1 MPLDFSQLASQ
12 IEAYVPRF
20 TRDADATATE
30 AARLRDLLAALGDGW
45 RTAPEDRAAFMGD
58 PALAYPTPAC
68 PSSYRVFAT
77 DGSQIAVDRHQV
89 ATCYVINVGTVMI
102 QYGAHPDAQLGSVAH
117 LLPDHD
123 VETSEDDNGD
133 PEAPSPSRQTSLELE
148 RAAAELSTLRE
159 LVEASPPDLF
169 TLALIDN
176 SLVLWSQTMNAE
188 KAIDHEIVQRYVAD
202 LAALAGLARTR
213 PFAIA
218 GYLSNPSSPWVADL
232 LRNPQS
238 GNHNGAAHPV
248 VYDRDVF
255 DRLNDGERTERFK
268 RNAAM
273 LKLAD
278 YPSECWVDFC
288 YLRAGGE
295 IARVEIPR
303 WVSGDPELLALTHAA
318 ILDQCRRNQ
327 GNPAYPVALME
338 AHEQA
343 VVSDSDR
350 RGFWWLLT
358 DRLEATGV
366 AGNVSAKSRTKRTPW
381 T

>member
-1 MPLDFSQLASQ
+1 MPLDFTQLASQ

-20 TRDADATATE
+20 TRE
-30 AARLRDLLAALGDGW
+30 AASASAEATRLRERLAKLGDGW
-45 RTAPEDRAAFMGD
+45 QAVPEQRAAFMGD
-58 PALAYPTPAC
+58 PALAYAAPPC
-68 PSSYRVFAT
+68 PPDYRVVAT

-102 QYGAHPDAQLGSVAH
+102 QYGARPSAELGSVAH

-123 VETSEDDNGD
+123 AEPAEDDNGD

-148 RAAAELSTLRE
+148 RAAAELRTLRE
-159 LVEASPPDLF
+159 LVEASPADMF
-169 TLALIDN
+169 TVALVDN

-202 LAALAGLARTR
+202 LAALADLARNR
-213 PFAIA
+213 PLAVA
-218 GYLSNPSSPWVADL
+218 GYLSNPSSAWVADL
-232 LRNPQS
+232 IRSTGGSPP
-238 GNHNGAAHPV
+238 NGAAPV
-248 VYDRDVF
+248 VYDRDLF
-255 DRLNDGERTERFK
+255 GELAEGERTARFK

-288 YLRAGGE
+288 YLRVDGE
-295 IARVEIPR
+295 VARLEVPR

-318 ILDQCRRNQ
+318 VLDQCRRNQ

-358 DRLEATGV
+358 ERLEATGV
-366 AGNVSAKSRTKRTPW
+366 AGDVSAKSRTKRTPW

>member
-20 TRDADATATE
+20 TREADAATTE
-30 AARLRDLLAALGDGW
+30 AARLRDLMAALGDGW
-45 RTAPEDRAAFMGD
+45 HTAPEDRAALMGD
-58 PALAYPTPAC
+58 PAVTHPAPAC
-68 PSSYRVFAT
+68 PASYRVFAT

-102 QYGAHPDAQLGSVAH
+102 QYGADPDAQLGSVAH

-123 VETSEDDNGD
+123 ADSADDDNGD

-148 RAAAELSTLRE
+148 RAAAELSSLRA

-188 KAIDHEIVQRYVAD
+188 KAIDHDIVQRYVAD

-232 LRNPQS
+232 VRTLQDGKP
-238 GNHNGAAHPV
+238 NGAPHPV
-248 VYDRDVF
+248 VYDRDLF
-255 DRLNDGERTERFK
+255 AELADGDRTERFERK
-268 RNAAM
+268 ARM
-273 LKLAD
+273 LELPE

-295 IARVEIPR
+295 IARVEVPR
-303 WVSGDPELLALTHAA
+303 WVSGDPELLDLTHAV

-366 AGNVSAKSRTKRTPW
+366 AGSVSAKSRTKRTPW